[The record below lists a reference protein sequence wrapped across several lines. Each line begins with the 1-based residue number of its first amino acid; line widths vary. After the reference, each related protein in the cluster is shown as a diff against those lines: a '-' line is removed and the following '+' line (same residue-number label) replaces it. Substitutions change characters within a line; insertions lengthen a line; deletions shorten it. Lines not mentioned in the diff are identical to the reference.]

1 VTTAT
6 KGSFSEERTV
16 SPLERIQHVLHANP
30 ILGPLAV
37 LVLAIIAFSL
47 VSGRFLSAANLG
59 LVLAQVTVIATLAL
73 GWEKGSGHW
82 RVSFDDGN
90 AVHPFS
96 KIQKQFENGSE
107 DSIKSFS
114 RQFLLSL
121 SLQMERENN

>member
-1 VTTAT
+1 MLQELIE
-6 KGSFSEERTV
+6 KFGSY
-16 SPLERIQHVLHANP
+16 
-30 ILGPLAV
+30 LGECF
-37 LVLAIIAFSL
+37 IWCY
-47 VSGRFLSAANLG
+47 GG
-59 LVLAQVTVIATLAL
+59 Y
-73 GWEKGSGHW
+73 WEKGSGHW

-96 KIQKQFENGSE
+96 KIQKQVENGSE